1 MTQQPGLTATPT
13 SIPDVVILEPRVF
26 RDERGH
32 FLESFNERAFAD
44 ATGKRREFVQDN
56 ESRSVRN
63 VLRGL
68 HFQTRRPQGKLVR
81 VAAGE
86 IFDVAVDLRTDSP
99 TFGKWVGA
107 RLSAQNF
114 RQLWIPEGFAHG
126 FLVMSDYADV
136 LYKMTD
142 YYDPQYEFAIAWN
155 DMDIGIQWP
164 ANDGPI
170 LHARDASAPF
180 LRDITLPFRVAS

>member
-13 SIPDVVILEPRVF
+13 AIPDVLVLEPRVF

-32 FLESFNERAFAD
+32 FLESFNERVFEAV
-44 ATGKRREFVQDN
+44 TGLRRKFVQDN

-68 HFQTRRPQGKLVR
+68 HYQTRQPQGKLVH
-81 VAAGE
+81 VTAGE
-86 IFDVAVDLRTDSP
+86 IFDVAVDLRRDSP
-99 TFGKWVGA
+99 TFGKWVGVT
-107 RLSAQNF
+107 LSAQNF

-126 FLVMSDYADV
+126 FMVTSDYADV

-142 YYDPQYEFAIAWN
+142 YYDPQFESAIAWN
-155 DMDIGIQWP
+155 DADIGIEWP
-164 ANDGPI
+164 ATDGLI
-170 LHARDASAPF
+170 LHARDAAAPR
-180 LRDITLPFRVAS
+180 LRDVAVPFQVAP